1 MHNYKSSLW
10 VLALISITLALQG
23 VHAQIDEPD
32 LDTTLNYIK
41 DSIVRYCGDSTFQYL
56 DVQRSGQGSDVTLV
70 VTVRIQGRME
80 KRFFPLKEFDLDR
93 IQFVHPGTA
102 NSGVY
107 LHAVGHNPLTG
118 GGGYEWAWV
127 RCADAEIGAR
137 LVKAFKRAARICGAH
152 GTHDNGPFNNSPT
165 PEQ

>member
-1 MHNYKSSLW
+1 M
-10 VLALISITLALQG
+10 
-23 VHAQIDEPD
+23 HAQNDEPD
-32 LDTTLNYIK
+32 LGTTLNYIE
-41 DSIVRYCGDSTFQYL
+41 DSILRYCGNSTFQYL
-56 DVQRSGQGSDVTLV
+56 DVQRSGQGSDVMLV

-80 KRFFPLKEFDLDR
+80 KRLFPFKEFDVDR

-107 LHAVGHNPLTG
+107 LHAVGHHPLTG
-118 GGGYEWAWV
+118 GEGYQWAWV

-152 GTHDNGPFNNSPT
+152 GTHDNAPFNDFPDAGT
-165 PEQ
+165 IRI